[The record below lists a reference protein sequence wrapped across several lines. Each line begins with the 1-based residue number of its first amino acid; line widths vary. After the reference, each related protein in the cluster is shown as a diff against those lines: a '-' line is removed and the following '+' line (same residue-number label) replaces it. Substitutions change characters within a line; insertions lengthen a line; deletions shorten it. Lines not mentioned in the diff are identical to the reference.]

1 MVLGAGTG
9 PTPARNRARHRKSLA
24 HESRRRFSLHHA
36 LPPTR
41 TRTRKRRS
49 AFSQVARPLA
59 EGGQYV
65 IWRKNSDV
73 AESAKILGIERQ
85 QIRNSMHAH
94 RCHHASVVDL
104 DTGDARRNYDSAPLL
119 MCCFAVG
126 GKREFGFDQSCAFIR
141 LCNRE
146 SEPVPI
152 SRSSTDVPEFSQIL
166 RCVEEVRSAVPKD
179 DPYIAGSFHIRGCPA
194 VRGGAKCSC
203 PPSRTSR
210 ASGVFT
216 VDHFA

>member
-1 MVLGAGTG
+1 MAFRLTMK
-9 PTPARNRARHRKSLA
+9 KSLA
-24 HESRRRFSLHHA
+24 
-36 LPPTR
+36 
-41 TRTRKRRS
+41 K
-49 AFSQVARPLA
+49 
-59 EGGQYV
+59 GGQYV

-73 AESAKILGIERQ
+73 TEPAKVLGIERQ
-85 QIRNSMHAH
+85 QIRNSVHAH
-94 RCHHASVVDL
+94 SGHHSGVMDL
-104 DTGDARRNYDSAPLL
+104 NTGDARRNYDFAPLL

-152 SRSSTDVPEFSQIL
+152 SRSSADVPEFSQIL
-166 RCVEEVRSAVPKD
+166 RRVEKVRSALPKD

-203 PPSRTSR
+203 PPGRTSR
-210 ASGVFT
+210 ASGVLT